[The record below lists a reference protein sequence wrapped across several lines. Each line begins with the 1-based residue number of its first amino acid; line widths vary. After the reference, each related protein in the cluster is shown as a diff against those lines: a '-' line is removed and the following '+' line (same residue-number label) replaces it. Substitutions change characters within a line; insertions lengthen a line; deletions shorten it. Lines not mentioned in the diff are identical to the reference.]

1 MGNSNRKLKKIT
13 EWNYPLSFDNKIYH
27 AKVLEITSCCKC
39 TVVFKYKKKYTTWNI
54 KLKDCY
60 DTNLIIEEYKNNAK
74 EYLSNLLRKNNNIC
88 RIKCDKL
95 EDGFINV
102 VMYVKGNKTSVNKL
116 IIDSGYN
123 GNPYN
128 CSIPMIENE
137 DKLVTT
143 VDLYQDYTPSLLPIK
158 EEKPNLL
165 MKYETMEDLT
175 TIDGKVEVENFIE
188 TEKNEEIANIYDDT
202 KIDNLKSNN
211 SEEITY
217 DTNHQIIDEEIT
229 ISENAVED
237 VIDKETQVEEYQ
249 LQNKNYLEVVAE
261 NKEKQPFQNELF
273 AALKKRS
280 IHED

>member
-1 MGNSNRKLKKIT
+1 MGNSNKKLKKIND
-13 EWNYPLSFDNKIYH
+13 WNYPLSFDNKTFH
-27 AKVLEITSCCKC
+27 AKVLEVISCCKC
-39 TVVFKYKKKYTTWNI
+39 IAVFKYKKKYITWNI
-54 KLKDCY
+54 KLIDCY
-60 DTNLIIEEYKNNAK
+60 DTNLIIDEYKNNAK
-74 EYLSNLLRKNNNIC
+74 DYLSNLLRKNNNIC

-102 VMYVKGNKTSVNKL
+102 VMYVKGSLTSVNKL

-123 GNPYN
+123 GSAYN
-128 CSIPMIENE
+128 CSIPVIE
-137 DKLVTT
+137 DKLITT

-175 TIDGKVEVENFIE
+175 TIEDLDELYRPDSFID
-188 TEKNEEIANIYDDT
+188 TDTKIANIYDDIN
-202 KIDNLKSNN
+202 IDNP
-211 SEEITY
+211 EEITY
-217 DTNHQIIDEEIT
+217 NNDTNYQIVDEEIT
-229 ISENAVED
+229 ISNNVVED

-249 LQNKNYLEVVAE
+249 LQNKNYLEVIAD

-280 IHED
+280 IHEN